1 MAISKRAFGAP
12 LALVA
17 CLLPAWTVGLGA
29 SAQGQPPN
37 RTAAAASS
45 RPTGLYL
52 NAINLPT
59 QDTRAIVEFALPDP
73 AVAGANVI
81 VRWSSIDRG
90 PGASPRYDFS
100 GIDRLVRPWRE
111 AGKTVNLLV
120 WGSAEN
126 AEQQVAGSMT
136 PAYVRKQ
143 APSVTCRD
151 EAGNLELPVPVFFDP
166 DYQREWFG
174 FLNHVYQRY
183 SSKEWLGYI
192 RTGIGVGAES
202 YPSNGITRL
211 DCARRWQEQGYSVTQ
226 WRRFALDYL
235 ARLDQLR
242 GTTPTMVTINQLGTG
257 AALPPELR
265 DADLTFPNRL
275 ADRAAQLGIDVGA
288 QGLTAKAAQLIAEGR
303 PCNADFCTI
312 FDRLSPQKPDVTL
325 ELQTATQTSPL
336 GFDDPNVDENGN
348 GDPGDD
354 PGNRTGSLG
363 QVTQIGLDLGAR
375 VFELYDDEFFLANP
389 DVPSCR
395 AEPDADTCIALPP
408 AQRDHYQRVYRSVL
422 DRTAAAVRDQP

>member
-1 MAISKRAFGAP
+1 MFIAKRAFGAS
-12 LALVA
+12 LALVSL
-17 CLLPAWTVGLGA
+17 LLPAWVAGPGS
-29 SAQGQPPN
+29 SAQAQPAH
-37 RTAAAASS
+37 RTAARSS
-45 RPTGLYL
+45 SGPAGLYL

-59 QDTRAIVEFALPDP
+59 QDTRAIVRFALPDP

-100 GIDRLVRPWRE
+100 SIDQLVRPWRD
-111 AGKTVNLLV
+111 AGKTVNLLI
-120 WGSAEN
+120 WGAAET
-126 AEQQVAGSMT
+126 AGQQVAGSIT
-136 PAYVRKQ
+136 PAYVRRQ
-143 APSVTCRD
+143 VPTVTCRD
-151 EAGNLELPVPVFFDP
+151 EEGNLELPVPVFFDP
-166 DYQREWFG
+166 DYQRLWFQ
-174 FLNHVYQRY
+174 FLNRVYQRY
-183 SSKEWLGYI
+183 ASAEWLGYV

-202 YPSNGITRL
+202 YPSNGVGRL
-211 DCARRWQEQGYSVTQ
+211 DCSRRWQAKGYSVTQ

-242 GTTPTMVTINQLGTG
+242 GTTPTMVTVNQLGTG

-275 ADRAAQLGIDVGA
+275 ADRAASLGIGVGA
-288 QGLTAKAAQLIAEGR
+288 QGLTAKAAQRIASGT
-303 PCNADFCTI
+303 PCNADFCSI
-312 FDRLSPQKPDVTL
+312 FDRLSPTTPDVTL

-336 GFDDPNVDENGN
+336 GFDDPTVDEDGN

-363 QVTQIGLDLGAR
+363 QVMRIGLDLGAQ

-389 DVPSCR
+389 DVPSCS
-395 AEPDADTCIALPP
+395 AEPDADPCIALSP
-408 AQRDHYQRVYRSVL
+408 AQRDHYQQVYRSVL
-422 DRTAAAVRDQP
+422 DRAAAAVLDQP